1 MTSKYTNEPIAIIGS
16 GCRFP
21 GGASS
26 PPKLWDLLKQPR
38 DVLQR
43 IPDSRFNPDG
53 FYHGDPQY
61 PGRSNV
67 RDTYLLDENVR
78 QFDAQFFN
86 IKGVEAS
93 AIDPQQR
100 ILLETTYE
108 ALEAAGLTIEGLRGS
123 NTGMYL
129 GLMYGDYELLQW
141 RDLQT
146 IPIYHETGTAR
157 SVASS
162 RISYF
167 YDWHGPSIT
176 IDTACS
182 SSLVAVHMAVQA
194 LRVGETDVALVA
206 GTNLI
211 LGPEHYIAESNLKML
226 SSDGQCR
233 MWDDSGNGYGRGE
246 GVAAMVLKTLSSA
259 LADGDPIQCVIRET
273 GVNHDGRSQGITMPS
288 AKAQT
293 ALIRST
299 YAKAGLDIKAKDDR
313 CQYFEAHGTG
323 TPAGDPIEAEAVYNA
338 FFGDE
343 NSANPLASTSQ
354 DADPLWVGSI
364 KSIIGHTE
372 STSGLAGVLKVALA
386 MKNGYIPPN
395 LLFKNVNPRVK
406 PYYGPMQIPL
416 QLTQWPK
423 LPPGHPRRASVNS
436 FGFGGTNSHII
447 LESFEAPLRQAP
459 PSPTLNTPFLF
470 SAHTKQSLLDNLA
483 EMAAH
488 LEKHPNLHAA
498 DLAYTLRKRRSQL
511 PIRVAL
517 SASSVQELREE
528 LTQAV
533 TPEIV
538 TTKLTSEDGG
548 EPKILGI
555 FTGQGAQY
563 MRMGA
568 ELLEGTT
575 EQAHVVENILADLDR
590 SLGNL
595 PVADRPNWKIRDEL
609 LLAGDTSRM
618 NEANLAQPLCT
629 AVQIVLVQ
637 LLRMAKVK
645 FTAVVGHSSGEI
657 GAAYAAGQL
666 KAEDAIRIAYYR
678 GLYAKLAGSSGKRG
692 SMMAAGLSWEDALD
706 LCEEPQFQ
714 GRIMVAANNAP
725 SSVTFTGD
733 EDAVQEM
740 KAILEEDDVFHQEL
754 KVDKAYHSH
763 HMKACSGAYL
773 EALHRCGITVQEAH
787 EGCLWFSSVHPD
799 EPPNSQ
805 SRLDGDYWNDNL
817 VSPVMFMDA
826 VESAIHSNNFDAVV
840 EVGPHPALKRPVLS
854 IFEEVSEGSEPLY
867 VATLQ
872 RKMSARKSISA
883 ALGSLWARLGNQV
896 VDIDAYERLVQQ
908 NCSFQVVPDLPTYQ
922 WSHNREYWH
931 EPQVS
936 RALRLRGHSAHP
948 LLGELSAE
956 SSSHQLGWRNT
967 LRTAD
972 LPWIKDHRVQGS
984 VVFPAAGYVVTA
996 LETIPF
1002 IVNEASYSMAEVED
1016 FNILQPMILDN
1027 DAEVSV
1033 LVAVND
1039 IDRQEPGRI
1048 TARFTYSSWPDST
1061 SGLRLVASGKLNIFL
1076 GEPTADTLP
1085 ELSVSK
1091 FNNISVDSERFY
1103 ESAESFGYG
1112 YTGIFRALSGIER
1125 KHRQASADVAI
1136 PEDNASEKAYAI
1148 HPATLDGSLQVM
1160 LLAKS
1165 YPGDGEIRS
1174 LYLPSSI
1181 RRVRVNPAWCGDHWT
1196 AGEKASVHS
1205 VLTDSPYLSAI
1216 EGDITISDHTRKF
1229 TSIQLEG
1236 VAIKPLKRP
1245 TAEDDRQLFSAVE
1258 WVTASPDLTI
1268 LPERPV
1274 TDEDRKQAGLM
1285 ERVAAFYLRQLV
1297 QEYPPGHSARDDA
1310 SNQHYRHYLRWA
1322 DHVVQKVSQGRHSY
1336 VNKDSMPDNLEDA
1349 ISSYQRYS
1357 HLPGF
1362 KLFHSAAQY
1371 MPQAIRGEVSMVE
1384 RLVGTPEWVEYYET
1398 SIGPKEAAEQMG
1410 DAVLQ
1415 IVNRYPRAK
1424 ILEVGAGTGGATKK
1438 IFNRIGR
1445 NFSSY
1450 DYTDISAGFFGV
1462 AKTSFQPWQDKMNF
1476 KVLNLDEDIDPT
1488 KFAQGSYDMIVAS
1501 LVIHATKSI
1510 EASLRKLRS
1519 LLKPGGYLVLSEVV
1533 NVEAIYTTFIF
1544 GCLEG
1549 WWHEDRPMG
1558 APLPVADW
1566 HRFLLNSGFSGV
1578 DTSTPDDDSLVFPF
1592 QVLVSQAIDE
1602 RIAFIR
1608 EPLSLPSSLF
1618 EGGPA
1623 IEELIIIGGTTSR
1636 VLQLVEDVQGLL
1648 RGCCGSILT
1657 FKNLEALDA
1666 TTKITTK
1673 STVLVLEELDRPVFE
1688 GLTPERFEAL
1698 KHLLTSKKAVLW
1710 VTENRLVSNPY
1721 ANMVVGLERS
1731 ISWEVPDL
1739 RVRFIDFENVPQPSP
1754 KLLAESVLRLHVAEP
1769 WMLEEGDIKPLWSME
1784 TEMICRSNGSTVLPR
1799 MRHLS
1804 ELNDR
1809 LNSTSRLVTKHVD
1822 PSKAA
1827 VALTDTGGELI
1838 LRQAML
1844 NTSDTKSEDE
1854 KGIQLRLTHSSSYA
1868 IRCELGFMYAVLGKS
1883 VDNGSRYLGFTAS
1896 PASIMTLSKNS
1907 VSSFSVPAEAES
1919 LLIGLITSLLLAK
1932 TILNGCKQ
1940 GDRILVHA
1948 ATPLLATTLE
1958 TESRKMNV
1966 AVTYTTSST
1975 VDASRL
1981 GWIYVNPWLGRSQLK
1996 RLLPRNVAKF
2006 VDLTPAGESHSPK
2019 LPIYT
2024 ALDGHFLYEDIDS
2037 LFQTS
2042 SGEYKEDAAVNAAD
2056 LLSMALSV
2064 CESLKSQQ
2072 GIPAAIEKVSID
2084 EVSMQNRRLPLWAVV
2099 EWDSPAPCAVSIRPL
2114 DVRLRPDRT
2123 YWLVGLTGSLGVS
2136 TCEWMI
2142 SRGARNIVLSSRDP
2156 KIDPAWLQATE
2167 ANGAKVRVERCDISD
2182 FDSLQRLYQDI
2193 CKTMP
2198 TIAGVAHGAMVLKD
2212 ISTWDASYEDAMSV
2226 LKPKVD
2232 GSIHVD
2238 RLFHDHNL
2246 DFLIFFSSSIT
2257 ALGNPGQ
2264 ALYTAANQFLSGLI
2278 RQRRLRG
2285 MAGSTMGIAMVL
2297 GVGYVTEQLDD
2308 TAMSRL
2314 NKRGFDILSEGE
2326 FHQFL
2331 AEAISVSRPLS
2342 PDAEEIW
2349 SGLNLASDK
2358 LHDQLPWYSNP
2369 QFAFLIG
2376 SGESTYRASYQGTAA
2391 VSIKQ
2396 QLARAETLPAVET
2409 ILFETMTQEIRTLL
2423 ELGDDQELNRSTRTD
2438 DLGVDSLVAVKLRTW
2453 LSSNYE
2459 VNIPTLEILGGASL
2473 EQLTQKVLKSLPE
2486 SAIPNVS
2493 NPASSSGEDISRSD
2507 TPKSDEVDEE
2517 TESSS
2522 VSAEDGQRKMPERSP
2537 MVRTAPVSFTQTMFW
2552 FVHALLHDSSTL
2564 NSSWCFR
2571 LNGKVRKNDL
2581 SRAVQVLA
2589 QRHESLRTCFEVTED
2604 QGVIQGVLESSS
2616 LALECYDIDSVE
2628 EVEHYFRVLDKHEF
2642 DLTYGSVIRMMLL
2655 TRSSTEHYLLIGYH
2669 HIIFDGA
2676 SHVPLMHELDR
2687 AYNWEPSPSK
2697 VLQFVDFSNRQNLLY
2712 KDGSW
2717 DGKIAFWREQF
2728 KTIPEALPIHRSRVS
2743 ERQLLSRYDTSTQ
2756 AEVDFDADV
2765 YARLRAFARTYRTT
2779 TLHIYL
2785 AALKILLF
2793 RFLGTTDICIG
2804 LADDGRRGDGL
2815 QTCIG
2820 PFLNILPIRMSAKAN
2835 ETFVRSAQTARDK
2848 TLAALENSEV
2858 PLEVI
2863 FNELRLKRSATHSP
2877 LFQVFLNYLPIGVQG
2892 AEVFCGCELEQ
2903 VNVSPAQLPFD
2914 ITLGILQT
2922 PERIRIYIITQSHL
2936 YSQED
2941 CSLLARGYQDVLNE
2955 FATTP
2960 KAKIG
2965 SKWHFR
2971 PEDLERALSLGRG
2984 PTFRS
2989 QYCETLIHHVEALA
3003 SSFGKKAAIID
3014 DGGRSRCY
3022 KSLIDRVSAISQRL
3036 LDLGIRPG
3044 ARLAVF
3050 QQPSISWIESLLA
3063 ILKIGAVYSPL
3074 DPSIP
3079 LERLSLIVRD
3089 CQPAAILVH
3098 TATAGLENGLEPSP
3112 DTIIVDVSKL
3122 SDSPTRPIPTYA
3134 SVDFPAIVLYTSG
3147 STGTPKG
3154 VQISHNNLT
3163 YAFDRTMNEQ
3173 APKHTDTVLHQ
3184 TAYSFDLSIMQIFM
3198 ALTVGATLC
3207 VATEN
3212 TRQDSCLIAKLIRE
3226 QGITSTLAT
3235 PTEYKGWLRHE
3246 NWPLLRGSALK
3257 VCMTAGEAVT
3267 ESLVQ
3272 LFREVDI
3279 PELVLYNCYGPTETT
3294 CGSTGTEI
3302 SYRASESCQG
3312 YYPAGPA
3319 FPNESIYIL
3328 DEKQNLQPVGL
3339 PGEVYIAGSGV
3350 ATGYL
3355 NRAEQTQG
3363 AFLPD
3368 PFAGPEYQRMGW
3380 TTMYRTGDR
3389 GRLLEDGSLQLEGR
3403 IDGDTEVKIHGVR
3416 MDLRDVE
3423 QTILR
3428 TSMGHLS
3435 DAVASI
3441 RLATGTESVK
3451 FVVAH
3456 VTFSGLDPSVDRER
3470 FLNELRQKLPLPRQ
3484 MRPAAIIAIEAL
3496 PRTISGKIDRKAIA
3510 SLPGPQSV
3518 ASEDEDILSER
3529 ELCMLSIWKEVIPQ
3543 ELSEMFQIRQ
3553 DSDFFTVG
3561 GNSILLMEVAGL
3573 IRRRMNKHI
3582 PLIALYQSITLGSM
3596 AELLGDGPLP
3606 TNNRQYDWSA
3616 EANPQ
3621 LLPVYETKPRTS
3633 IPGIRSPPRVVVLT
3647 GATGFL
3653 GGKLLQALVNQE
3665 HIEEVVCIGLRT
3677 ESSERRAN
3685 IEGYKKVTCYG
3696 GNLKFRRLGLDEQ
3709 TARDVFRRAD
3719 AVIHN
3724 GADVSH
3730 LKTYASLKA
3739 ANVESTR
3746 ELVLLSLPRRI
3757 PFHYIST
3764 TGVAMYT
3771 KSPEVAETSIRS
3783 NPPPT
3788 DGNYGY
3794 IASKYVSETYLEK
3807 VHAQYG
3813 LPVWIHR
3820 PSSIVRPG
3828 SDGVLGTTEVPDITQ
3843 NMLGYSHRVKMVPTA
3858 PALQGWLDFVYPE
3871 SVAEA
3876 VIGDVNS
3883 STSRGNCLVYR
3894 HEAGDVEVNVSNLT
3908 KFLEKESGAAFKQV
3922 PIEEWVASAQEVGLE
3937 EAMATIFRGFGLI
3950 DNMSFPRILRNPL
3963 QGRDVN

>member
-123 NTGMYL
+123 NTGIYL

-146 IPIYHETGTAR
+146 LPIYHETGTAR

-176 IDTACS
+176 LDTACS

-194 LRVGETDVALVA
+194 LRVGEADVALVA

-226 SSDGQCR
+226 SSDGRCR
-233 MWDDSGNGYGRGE
+233 MWDDSVNGYGRSE

-354 DADPLWVGSI
+354 DTDPLWVGSI

-395 LLFKNVNPRVK
+395 LHFKNVNPRVK

-436 FGFGGTNSHII
+436 FGFGGMNSHII
-447 LESFEAPLRQAP
+447 LESFEGPLRQAP

-498 DLAYTLRKRRSQL
+498 DLAYTLRKRRSQM
-511 PIRVAL
+511 PIRIAL

-533 TPEIV
+533 IPEIV

-548 EPKILGI
+548 EPNILGI

-575 EQAHVVENILADLDR
+575 KQAHVVENILADLDR
-590 SLGNL
+590 SLGSL
-595 PVADRPNWKIRDEL
+595 PVADRPKWKIRDEL

-618 NEANLAQPLCT
+618 NEASLAQPLCT
-629 AVQIVLVQ
+629 AIQIVLVQ
-637 LLRMAKVK
+637 LLRMAKVE

-692 SMMAAGLSWEDALD
+692 SMMAAGLSWEDASD

-763 HMKACSGAYL
+763 HMKA
-773 EALHRCGITVQEAH
+773 
-787 EGCLWFSSVHPD
+787 
-799 EPPNSQ
+799 Q

-854 IFEEVSEGSEPLY
+854 IFEEVSEGGEPLY

-936 RALRLRGHSAHP
+936 RTLRLRGHPAHP

-956 SSSHQLGWRNT
+956 SFSHQLGWRNT

-984 VVFPAAGYVVTA
+984 VVFPAAGYVATA

-1061 SGLRLVASGKLNIFL
+1061 SDIRLVASGKLNIFL
-1076 GEPTADTLP
+1076 GKPTTDALP

-1125 KHRQASADVAI
+1125 KHRQASADVTI

-1181 RRVRVNPAWCGDHWT
+1181 RRVRVNPACCGDHWT
-1196 AGEKASVHS
+1196 AGEKAFVHS
-1205 VLTDSPYLSAI
+1205 VLTDSPYLGAI
-1216 EGDITISDHTRKF
+1216 EGDITISDQSRKF

-1245 TAEDDRQLFSAVE
+1245 VAEDDRQLFSAVE
-1258 WVTASPDLTI
+1258 WVTGSPDLTI

-1310 SNQHYRHYLRWA
+1310 SNQHYRYYLRWA

-1384 RLVGTPEWVEYYET
+1384 QLVATPEWVEYYET
-1398 SIGPKEAAEQMG
+1398 SIGPKEAAEQTG

-1415 IVNRYPRAK
+1415 IVKRYPRAK

-1476 KVLNLDEDIDPT
+1476 NVLNLDEDIDPT

-1501 LVIHATKSI
+1501 LVIHAAKSI

-1566 HRFLLNSGFSGV
+1566 HMFLLNSGFSGV

-1592 QVLVSQAIDE
+1592 QVVVSQAIDE

-1657 FKNLEALDA
+1657 FENLEALDA
-1666 TTKITTK
+1666 TTKVTTK

-1721 ANMVVGLERS
+1721 GNMVVGLERS

-1754 KLLAESVLRLHVAEP
+1754 ILLAESVLRLHVAEP

-1809 LNSTSRLVTKHVD
+1809 LNSTSRLVTKYVD

-1838 LRQAML
+1838 LRQATL
-1844 NTSDTKSEDE
+1844 NASSTKSEDE

-1907 VSSFSVPAEAES
+1907 VSSFSVSAEAES
-1919 LLIGLITSLLLAK
+1919 LLIGLITSQLLAK
-1932 TILNGCKQ
+1932 TILNGCKE

-1948 ATPLLATTLE
+1948 ATPFLTTTLE

-1966 AVTYTTSST
+1966 AVTYTTSSP

-1981 GWIYVNPWLGRSQLK
+1981 GWIYVNPWLSRSQLK

-2024 ALDGHFLYEDIDS
+2024 VLDGHSLYEDVDS

-2072 GIPAAIEKVSID
+2072 GIPATIEKVSLD
-2084 EVSMQNRRLPLWAVV
+2084 EVSMQNRCLPLWAVV
-2099 EWDSPAPCAVSIRPL
+2099 EWDNPAPCAVSIRPL

-2142 SRGARNIVLSSRDP
+2142 SQGARNIVLSSRNP

-2167 ANGAKVRVERCDISD
+2167 ANGVKVRVERCDVSD

-2212 ISTWDASYEDAMSV
+2212 TSIWDASYEDAMSV

-2264 ALYTAANQFLSGLI
+2264 ALYTATNQFLSGLI

-2314 NKRGFDILSEGE
+2314 NRRGFDILSEGE

-2342 PDAEEIW
+2342 PGAEEIW

-2358 LHDQLPWYSNP
+2358 LDDQVPWYSNP

-2396 QLARAETLPAVET
+2396 QLARAVTLPAVET

-2423 ELGDDQELNRSTRTD
+2423 ELSDDQELNRSTRTD

-2493 NPASSSGEDISRSD
+2493 NPTSSSDEDISQSD
-2507 TPKSDEVDEE
+2507 SPKSDEVDEE
-2517 TESSS
+2517 TESA
-2522 VSAEDGQRKMPERSP
+2522 VP
-2537 MVRTAPVSFTQTMFW
+2537 FTT
-2552 FVHALLHDSSTL
+2552 
-2564 NSSWCFR
+2564 
-2571 LNGKVRKNDL
+2571 
-2581 SRAVQVLA
+2581 
-2589 QRHESLRTCFEVTED
+2589 
-2604 QGVIQGVLESSS
+2604 
-2616 LALECYDIDSVE
+2616 
-2628 EVEHYFRVLDKHEF
+2628 
-2642 DLTYGSVIRMMLL
+2642 
-2655 TRSSTEHYLLIGYH
+2655 
-2669 HIIFDGA
+2669 
-2676 SHVPLMHELDR
+2676 
-2687 AYNWEPSPSK
+2687 
-2697 VLQFVDFSNRQNLLY
+2697 
-2712 KDGSW
+2712 
-2717 DGKIAFWREQF
+2717 
-2728 KTIPEALPIHRSRVS
+2728 
-2743 ERQLLSRYDTSTQ
+2743 
-2756 AEVDFDADV
+2756 
-2765 YARLRAFARTYRTT
+2765 
-2779 TLHIYL
+2779 
-2785 AALKILLF
+2785 
-2793 RFLGTTDICIG
+2793 
-2804 LADDGRRGDGL
+2804 
-2815 QTCIG
+2815 
-2820 PFLNILPIRMSAKAN
+2820 PIR
-2835 ETFVRSAQTARDK
+2835 
-2848 TLAALENSEV
+2848 
-2858 PLEVI
+2858 
-2863 FNELRLKRSATHSP
+2863 
-2877 LFQVFLNYLPIGVQG
+2877 G
-2892 AEVFCGCELEQ
+2892 
-2903 VNVSPAQLPFD
+2903 
-2914 ITLGILQT
+2914 
-2922 PERIRIYIITQSHL
+2922 
-2936 YSQED
+2936 
-2941 CSLLARGYQDVLNE
+2941 
-2955 FATTP
+2955 
-2960 KAKIG
+2960 
-2965 SKWHFR
+2965 
-2971 PEDLERALSLGRG
+2971 G
-2984 PTFRS
+2984 PTF
-2989 QYCETLIHHVEALA
+2989 
-3003 SSFGKKAAIID
+3003 
-3014 DGGRSRCY
+3014 
-3022 KSLIDRVSAISQRL
+3022 
-3036 LDLGIRPG
+3036 
-3044 ARLAVF
+3044 
-3050 QQPSISWIESLLA
+3050 
-3063 ILKIGAVYSPL
+3063 
-3074 DPSIP
+3074 
-3079 LERLSLIVRD
+3079 
-3089 CQPAAILVH
+3089 
-3098 TATAGLENGLEPSP
+3098 
-3112 DTIIVDVSKL
+3112 
-3122 SDSPTRPIPTYA
+3122 
-3134 SVDFPAIVLYTSG
+3134 
-3147 STGTPKG
+3147 
-3154 VQISHNNLT
+3154 
-3163 YAFDRTMNEQ
+3163 
-3173 APKHTDTVLHQ
+3173 
-3184 TAYSFDLSIMQIFM
+3184 
-3198 ALTVGATLC
+3198 
-3207 VATEN
+3207 
-3212 TRQDSCLIAKLIRE
+3212 
-3226 QGITSTLAT
+3226 
-3235 PTEYKGWLRHE
+3235 
-3246 NWPLLRGSALK
+3246 
-3257 VCMTAGEAVT
+3257 
-3267 ESLVQ
+3267 
-3272 LFREVDI
+3272 
-3279 PELVLYNCYGPTETT
+3279 PE
-3294 CGSTGTEI
+3294 EI
-3302 SYRASESCQG
+3302 SG
-3312 YYPAGPA
+3312 
-3319 FPNESIYIL
+3319 FL
-3328 DEKQNLQPVGL
+3328 D
-3339 PGEVYIAGSGV
+3339 
-3350 ATGYL
+3350 
-3355 NRAEQTQG
+3355 
-3363 AFLPD
+3363 
-3368 PFAGPEYQRMGW
+3368 
-3380 TTMYRTGDR
+3380 
-3389 GRLLEDGSLQLEGR
+3389 
-3403 IDGDTEVKIHGVR
+3403 
-3416 MDLRDVE
+3416 
-3423 QTILR
+3423 
-3428 TSMGHLS
+3428 
-3435 DAVASI
+3435 
-3441 RLATGTESVK
+3441 
-3451 FVVAH
+3451 
-3456 VTFSGLDPSVDRER
+3456 
-3470 FLNELRQKLPLPRQ
+3470 
-3484 MRPAAIIAIEAL
+3484 
-3496 PRTISGKIDRKAIA
+3496 
-3510 SLPGPQSV
+3510 
-3518 ASEDEDILSER
+3518 
-3529 ELCMLSIWKEVIPQ
+3529 
-3543 ELSEMFQIRQ
+3543 
-3553 DSDFFTVG
+3553 
-3561 GNSILLMEVAGL
+3561 
-3573 IRRRMNKHI
+3573 
-3582 PLIALYQSITLGSM
+3582 
-3596 AELLGDGPLP
+3596 
-3606 TNNRQYDWSA
+3606 
-3616 EANPQ
+3616 
-3621 LLPVYETKPRTS
+3621 
-3633 IPGIRSPPRVVVLT
+3633 

-3665 HIEEVVCIGLRT
+3665 HTEEVVCIGLRT
-3677 ESSERRAN
+3677 ESSERRAS

-3724 GADVSH
+3724 GADVLH

-3746 ELVLLSLPRRI
+3746 ELVLLSLLRRI

-3764 TGVAMYT
+3764 TGVTMYT
-3771 KSPEVAETSIRS
+3771 RSPEVAEISIRS

-3794 IASKYVSETYLEK
+3794 IAPKYVSETYLEK

-3843 NMLGYSHRVKMVPTA
+3843 NMLGYPHRIKMVPTA

-3876 VIGDVNS
+3876 VISDVNS

-3894 HEAGDVEVNVSNLT
+3894 HKTGDVEVNISNL
-3908 KFLEKESGAAFKQV
+3908 KEFLEKESGAAFKQV

-3937 EAMATIFRGFGLI
+3937 EAMATIFCGFGLI